1 MRHSFLITCGTVLA
15 LMMVT
20 VIAQDP
26 GKKETMKTQDTAPAQ
41 PEAKVEKTE
50 AEWKAQLTPEQY
62 RVLRQ
67 AGTEPAHGEVYKR
80 FKQQGGGTY
89 YCAGCGAELFSSQHK
104 FDSHCGWPSFYDAS
118 NNKNV
123 ILRDDL
129 SHGMIRTEV
138 LCAKCNGHLGHL
150 FKGEGFD
157 TPKDQRYCINGV
169 TLLFVPEGGKKPE
182 TKAPAAEE
190 KK

>member
-1 MRHSFLITCGTVLA
+1 MKKYSIA
-15 LMMVT
+15 LLVSVVGLMVAT
-20 VIAQDP
+20 SIAQDQ
-26 GKKETMKTQDTAPAQ
+26 GKKNIMETKEKAPEQPKSEVTKTD
-41 PEAKVEKTE
+41 E
-50 AEWKAQLTPEQY
+50 EWKKLLTPEQY

-67 AGTEPAHGEVYKR
+67 AGTEPANSPVYKQ
-80 FKQQGGGTY
+80 FKEQAAGTY
-89 YCAGCGAELFSSQHK
+89 YCAGCGAELFSSDHK

-123 ILRDDL
+123 TLRSDL
-129 SHGMIRTEV
+129 THGMVRTEV
-138 LCAKCNGHLGHL
+138 ICTACKGHLGHL

-169 TLLFVPEGGKKPE
+169 TLLFVPAGEKKPE
-182 TKAPAAEE
+182 P

>member
-1 MRHSFLITCGTVLA
+1 MNQRFLITSGAVLA
-15 LMMVT
+15 FMMVT

-26 GKKETMKTQDTAPAQ
+26 GKKEPMKTQDTVPAQ
-41 PEAKVEKTE
+41 PAAKVEKTD
-50 AEWKAQLTPEQY
+50 AEWKALLTPEQY

-67 AGTEPAHGEVYKR
+67 AGTEPAHGEVYKQ

-89 YCAGCGAELFSSQHK
+89 YCAGCGSELFSSKHK

-123 ILRDDL
+123 ILKDDL
-129 SHGMIRTEV
+129 SYGMIRTEV

-169 TLLFVPEGGKKPE
+169 TLLFVPEGEKKPE
-182 TKAPAAEE
+182 EKTPSTPE

>member
-1 MRHSFLITCGTVLA
+1 MKKGLSLA
-15 LMMVT
+15 LIALVGLLVAT
-20 VIAQDP
+20 SIAQEQ
-26 GKKETMKTQDTAPAQ
+26 GKKEVMKTQDTAPAQ
-41 PEAKVEKTE
+41 PEKKVEKTD
-50 AEWKAQLTPEQY
+50 AEWKAILTPEQY

-67 AGTEPAHGEVYKR
+67 AGTEAANGAVYKQ
-80 FKQQGGGTY
+80 FKEQGGGTY
-89 YCAGCGAELFSSQHK
+89 YCAGCNAELFSSKHK

-123 ILRDDL
+123 STRIDTAY
-129 SHGMIRTEV
+129 GMVRTEV
-138 LCAKCNGHLGHL
+138 ICAKCEGHLGHL
-150 FKGEGFD
+150 FSGEGFD

-182 TKAPAAEE
+182 E

>member
-1 MRHSFLITCGTVLA
+1 MKKLA
-15 LMMVT
+15 
-20 VIAQDP
+20 VIALAAAGGLLVATSIAQENA
-26 GKKETMKTQDTAPAQ
+26 KKEVMKTQETAPA
-41 PEAKVEKTE
+41 PPAAKVEKTD
-50 AEWKAQLTPEQY
+50 AEWKAILTPEQY

-67 AGTEPAHGEVYKR
+67 AGTEPAHSAVYKQ
-80 FKQQGGGTY
+80 FKEQGGGTY
-89 YCAGCGAELFSSQHK
+89 YCAGCGAELFSSKHK

-118 NNKNV
+118 DNKNV
-123 ILRDDL
+123 ILKDDL
-129 SHGMIRTEV
+129 SFGMIRTEV

-182 TKAPAAEE
+182 VKPPAPEE

>member
-1 MRHSFLITCGTVLA
+1 MKKLAIVVLCAAGGLLIATS
-15 LMMVT
+15 
-20 VIAQDP
+20 IAQENA
-26 GKKETMKTQDTAPAQ
+26 KKEVMKTQETAPVPPA
-41 PEAKVEKTE
+41 AKVEKTD
-50 AEWKAQLTPEQY
+50 AEWKAILTPEQY

-67 AGTEPAHGEVYKR
+67 AGTEPAHSAVYKQ
-80 FKQQGGGTY
+80 FKEQGGGTY
-89 YCAGCGAELFSSQHK
+89 YCAGCGGELFSSKHK

-118 NNKNV
+118 DNKNV
-123 ILRDDL
+123 ILKDDV
-129 SHGMIRTEV
+129 SFGMIRTEV

-150 FKGEGFD
+150 FKGEGFN

-182 TKAPAAEE
+182 VKTPAPEE

>member
-1 MRHSFLITCGTVLA
+1 MRQPLLITCVATFA
-15 LMMVT
+15 LMVVS

-26 GKKETMKTQDTAPAQ
+26 GKKEPMKIQDSAPAQ

-67 AGTEPAHGEVYKR
+67 AGTEPAHGEVYKQ

-89 YCAGCGAELFSSQHK
+89 YCAGCGAELFSSKHK

-123 ILRDDL
+123 ILKDDL

-169 TLLFVPEGGKKPE
+169 TLLFVPEGGKTPE
-182 TKAPAAEE
+182 VKTPTEPE

>member
-1 MRHSFLITCGTVLA
+1 MKKFA
-15 LMMVT
+15 
-20 VIAQDP
+20 VIALAAAGGLLVATSIAQENA
-26 GKKETMKTQDTAPAQ
+26 KKEVMKTQETAPA
-41 PEAKVEKTE
+41 PPAAKVEKTD
-50 AEWKAQLTPEQY
+50 AEWKALLTPEQY

-67 AGTEPAHGEVYKR
+67 AGTEPAHSAVYKQ
-80 FKQQGGGTY
+80 FKEQGGGTY
-89 YCAGCGAELFSSQHK
+89 YCAGCGAELFSSKHK

-118 NNKNV
+118 DNKNV
-123 ILRDDL
+123 ILKDDL
-129 SHGMIRTEV
+129 TFGMIRTEV

-182 TKAPAAEE
+182 VKAPADAE